1 MTLTAMLAQA
11 QGGRLF
17 AQVADAIGLDEA
29 TTRAAMMDI
38 CPAIISELKAAAE
51 GDDSLLETLARH
63 LAEGNEG
70 SVLDDPGVLTG
81 AESIKDGNAIL
92 AAIYGSKA
100 GAMEDV
106 KTLVGGVPAAK
117 LSKLAAVSATAA
129 VSALMQSHAITP
141 LAGVQRAAGTGG
153 GILSVFID
161 ALIKGMVRAATSE
174 LNRQVRNVVKPRKAP
189 AKRNAAAKRAPA
201 RKTPARKTPARKAP
215 AKRSTQTGITIED
228 IFGSILGRK

>member
-17 AQVADAIGLDEA
+17 AQVAGAIGLDEA
-29 TTRAAMMDI
+29 TTRTAMMDI

-100 GAMEDV
+100 GAMEDI
-106 KTLVGGVPAAK
+106 KTLVTGVPAAK

-141 LAGVQRAAGTGG
+141 LAGVQRAAGSGG

>member
-17 AQVADAIGLDEA
+17 AQVAGAIGLDEA
-29 TTRAAMMDI
+29 TTRAAMMEI

-100 GAMEDV
+100 GAMEDI

-141 LAGVQRAAGTGG
+141 LAGVHRAAG
-153 GILSVFID
+153 S
-161 ALIKGMVRAATSE
+161 GMMRAATSE
-174 LNRQVRNVVKPRKAP
+174 LNRQVRSVVKPRKAP
-189 AKRNAAAKRAPA
+189 AKRTAAAKRPAA
-201 RKTPARKTPARKAP
+201 RKTPARKTAARKAP